1 MGHVDI
7 SAISWQEEKKALI
20 SNHHELASFGRL
32 LKAFRLRRNLTQQ
45 HLAAALGMHRHTLS
59 RWEQGDFLPANK
71 GMVLELAKQL
81 HLDEQETRHLLETS
95 LTALAPYWSVPL
107 PRNPFF
113 TGRAEILEALH
124 AHLSTGQ
131 VVALT
136 QAYALHGLGGIGK
149 TQLALEYAYRHALEY
164 RAVFWV
170 EAETSETVVSSLLH
184 SAEVLQLSEREVP
197 DQQRMVQAVQRWLS
211 SHSGWLLIWDN
222 LDKLDLLHSFLP
234 AVRAGAILLTT
245 RNPAL
250 GTLAVGMDLLPM
262 GREEGMLFVLRR
274 AKVLEQTATWE
285 QVCQLAR
292 DAPTDYAAAQEVV
305 TALGGLPLALDQ
317 AGAYVEETGCSL
329 GDYVQRYQQQR
340 ARLLAR
346 RGSAGEQHP
355 HSVAATFHLSCQQAQ
370 REQNAAADLLRV
382 CAVLHAEQIP
392 EELFV
397 AGAAHLG
404 PDLEAL
410 AADAAQFDQAVAVLR
425 RLSLV
430 QRQAQTHTLS
440 LHRLVQAVLRESMS
454 EQEQAVWLKRV
465 MAALNATFPE
475 VTPRTWEQCERLLP
489 HVLTVAAALPESA
502 EDQDLAEALQKAA
515 HYLSDRGRYEQAE
528 PLYQRALRIE
538 QQIWGP
544 EHPQVAETLCD
555 LAYLS
560 YVLGQYQQAE
570 PLFQRALSIWEHVL
584 GPTHPALARPLH
596 GLGTIC
602 WKQGNY
608 DQAEQAYQRAYT
620 LLEQSSEHLC
630 EALLTGLGNLAFER
644 GQYQQAER
652 FYQRALERSEP
663 LGQEDPNIAFPLN
676 NLAELYREQGKY
688 EQAQVLYQRALHI
701 WQHTLGETH
710 PYVAHP
716 LDGLA
721 LLYTRQGKYE
731 QAEPLY
737 QRALAIRERQL
748 GQHHPETAQVLYDL
762 ALLRQQ
768 QGQVG
773 ESLSLAER
781 ALQICSQSLGDAH
794 PQTVASRTLAAQ
806 LAEARGTIRD
816 GESFPPFAEELPN
829 QVRKEHTEEAFISSQ
844 AIIDC
849 SQSEN
854 DPLQEFLAACCE
866 LHPLAWCRIGDLW
879 QTYEHWTA
887 TEQGRI
893 PLSRRAFAGQLKARG
908 CQTDRTNKTRIWRGI
923 RLVNNHR

>member
-1 MGHVDI
+1 
-7 SAISWQEEKKALI
+7 LI
-20 SNHHELASFGRL
+20 LNHHELASFGML
-32 LKAFRLRRNLTQQ
+32 LKAFRMRRNLTQQ
-45 HLAAALGMHRHTLS
+45 QLAAALGMHRHTLS
-59 RWEQGDFLPANK
+59 RWEQGDFLPASK
-71 GMVLELAKQL
+71 ALVLELAKQL
-81 HLDEQETRHLLETS
+81 HLDEQETRQLLEAS

-346 RGSAGEQHP
+346 RGCAGEQHP
-355 HSVAATFHLSCQQAQ
+355 HSVAATFHLSSQQAQ
-370 REQNAAADLLRV
+370 REQQAAADLLRV

-410 AADAAQFDQAVAVLR
+410 GADAAQFDQAVAVLR

-528 PLYQRALRIE
+528 PLYQRALRIG

-620 LLEQSSEHLC
+620 LLEQASEHLC

-652 FYQRALERSEP
+652 FYQRALERSQP
-663 LGQEDPNIAFPLN
+663 LGQEDPNIASPLN

-737 QRALAIRERQL
+737 QRALAIREWQL

-794 PQTVASRTLAAQ
+794 PQTVAARTLAAQ
-806 LAEARGTIRD
+806 LAEARGTMRD
-816 GESFPPFAEELPN
+816 GEAFPPSAEELPN
-829 QVRKEHTEEAFISSQ
+829 QVRKEHLREEAFITPQETLGRSR
-844 AIIDC
+844 I
-849 SQSEN
+849 EN
-854 DPLQEFLAACCE
+854 DPLQEFLTTCCE
-866 LHPLAWCRIGDLW
+866 LHPRAWSRSTELW
-879 QTYEHWTA
+879 EAYTHWA
-887 TEQGRI
+887 EKYRDRY
-893 PLSRRAFAGQLKARG
+893 PLSRGAFIAQLKEHG
-908 CQTDRTNKTRIWRGI
+908 CRTDRTKTARIWRGI
-923 RLVNNHR
+923 ALVKSSTMTEGDEG